1 MGCYIYLSW
10 SVTARMLPPRTGS
23 PCYNISTCQYGST
36 RGMNFPYISELVLYS
51 SAVTAKFCVAPR
63 YNASICQNCR
73 KSTVSWMHFTHVS
86 ELTLDCSAV
95 TAHAWI
101 APRYNASISQSRS
114 KSISCG
120 MNLLNVSEL
129 IHHCSVIAAH
139 VLITP
144 GCNAS
149 IIQNCSKRSV
159 GCMNLLNVSEQIYNS
174 GAVTACMW
182 TAPCYHASIYQK
194 CSLKEDSVAT
204 ICWTFLIWS
213 RTAALP
219 SPWNSLP
226 HVTIWSPPT
235 PTHHNANA
243 CDVAATFG
251 CCATAQMPS
260 PSAQHVSEICLDP
273 VGVHWDH

>member
-10 SVTARMLPPRTGS
+10 SVPARMLPPRTGS
-23 PCYNISTCQYGST
+23 PHATIFPPAKSST
-36 RGMNFPYISELVLYS
+36 RGMNFPYISELVLNS

-63 YNASICQNCR
+63 YNASICQNR
-73 KSTVSWMHFTHVS
+73 SKSTVSWMHFTHVS

-95 TAHAWI
+95 TAHVWM
-101 APRYNASISQSRS
+101 APRYNASICQSCS

-149 IIQNCSKRSV
+149 IIQNCSKSSV

-182 TAPCYHASIYQK
+182 TAPCYHASIYQN

-204 ICWTFLIWS
+204 ICWTFLMVPDS
-213 RTAALP
+213 CTAITMEFIGIHYPMLQSCHLQHTTMIATMQMHAMLQLPLAAVQRHKCCPHLP
-219 SPWNSLP
+219 S
-226 HVTIWSPPT
+226 
-235 PTHHNANA
+235 
-243 CDVAATFG
+243 TF
-251 CCATAQMPS
+251 QRFVWI
-260 PSAQHVSEICLDP
+260 Q
-273 VGVHWDH
+273 